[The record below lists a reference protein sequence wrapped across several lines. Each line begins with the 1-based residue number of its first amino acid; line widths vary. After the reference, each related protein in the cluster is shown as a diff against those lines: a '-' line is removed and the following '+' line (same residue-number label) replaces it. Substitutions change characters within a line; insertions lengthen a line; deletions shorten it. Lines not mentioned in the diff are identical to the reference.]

1 MTNRTKGL
9 MFAMLGPLLWGINS
23 VVVNMLFAQGVDAH
37 WFATFR
43 MLLAGAVLLIWA
55 YTKQGPK
62 IFAPFK
68 QWRDAGHL
76 VVFSFLGMLF
86 VQYTYIMAIQAGNA
100 ATATVLQFT
109 NPIMIA
115 IVLAIKHWQLPARQ
129 DVVAIVFAVVGTLLI
144 ATHGQIG
151 TLAMTT
157 PALVWG
163 LLAGVGAVFYTLLP
177 QKLIAKFGAVMVSAW
192 AMTISGLG
200 INFVSPVWHH
210 APVWRI
216 SVVGLLAFSILIGT
230 AFAYVVFIQSLA
242 WIKPTVAST
251 LGALEPLMG
260 TVLSI
265 LIFQIA
271 FGVADLIGSLLIV
284 STVFI
289 QAMRRTI

>member
-1 MTNRTKGL
+1 MTNRTTGL
-9 MFAMLGPLLWGINS
+9 LFAILGPLLWGINS
-23 VVVNMLFAQGVDAH
+23 VVVDMLFALGVNAR

-43 MLLAGAVLLIWA
+43 LILAGAVLLVWA
-55 YTKQGPK
+55 YWQQGNK

-68 QWRDAGHL
+68 RWQDAGHL
-76 VVFSFLGMLF
+76 LIFSFLGMLF
-86 VQYTYIMAIQAGNA
+86 VQYTYIMAIEAGNA

-115 IVLAIKHWQLPARQ
+115 IFLAIRHWQLPARQ
-129 DVVAIVFAVVGTLLI
+129 DVIAIIFAVVGTVLI
-144 ATHGQIG
+144 ATHGQLG
-151 TLAMTT
+151 TLAMST

-177 QKLIAKFGAVMVSAW
+177 HQLITKFGAVTVSAW
-192 AMTISGLG
+192 AMAISGIG
-200 INFVSPVWHH
+200 INFVNPVWVD
-210 APVWRI
+210 APNWRLPVI
-216 SVVGLLAFSILIGT
+216 GLLSFSILIGT

-260 TVLSI
+260 TILSI
-265 LIFQIA
+265 LIFHIA
-271 FGVADLIGSLLIV
+271 FGVADIIGSILII

-289 QAMRRTI
+289 QALRRTI

>member
-9 MFAMLGPLLWGINS
+9 LFAILGPLLWGINS
-23 VVVNMLFAQGVDAH
+23 VVVDMLFAQGVDAH

-43 MLLAGAVLLIWA
+43 MLLAGLVLLVWA
-55 YTKQGPK
+55 YTKQGHQ

-68 QWRDAGHL
+68 HWRDTGHL
-76 VVFSFLGMLF
+76 IVFSFLGMLF
-86 VQYTYIMAIQAGNA
+86 VQYTYIMAIEAGNA

-115 IVLAIKHWQLPARQ
+115 IVLAIRHWQLPARQ
-129 DVVAIVFAVVGTLLI
+129 DVVAITFAVIGTLLI
-144 ATHGQIG
+144 ATHGQVG
-151 TLAMTT
+151 TLAMST
-157 PALVWG
+157 PALIWG

-177 QKLIAKFGAVMVSAW
+177 QQLISKFGAVTVSAW

-200 INFVSPVWHH
+200 INLVSPVWQ
-210 APVWRI
+210 ATPQWCLSI
-216 SVVGLLAFSILIGT
+216 VGLLAFSILIGT

-265 LIFQIA
+265 LVFQIT

-289 QAMRRTI
+289 QAMRRSI